1 MTKTIE
7 LSGGKVIDLNRF
19 VALVPNKKAVDRQY
33 HLILE
38 GSNQAILL
46 DSQEAISVKEH
57 LKMEAGDGKPVSSS
71 SAKLLK
77 SKQNANDSWDTQEQ
91 IRKNQPAIEL
101 LKQRI
106 ARNKLMSEE
115 ESNQRIKFLAD
126 FQKTVDEQR
135 MGEREL
141 YSPQ

>member
-7 LSGGKVIDLNRF
+7 LSGGKIIDLNRF
-19 VALVPNKKAVDRQY
+19 VALVPDDKTVDRQY

-38 GSNQAILL
+38 GCDRAIVL
-46 DSQEAISVKEH
+46 DSQEAISIKEH
-57 LKMEAGDGKPVSSS
+57 LKV
-71 SAKLLK
+71 K
-77 SKQNANDSWDTQEQ
+77 SRQNGNSKWNREEQ
-91 IRKNQPAIEL
+91 IRQNQPAIEL

-115 ESNQRIKFLAD
+115 ESNQRAEFLAS
-126 FQKTVDEQR
+126 FQKNVDEQR
-135 MGEREL
+135 ISQRKL

>member
-7 LSGGKVIDLNRF
+7 LSGGKIIDLNRF
-19 VALVPNKKAVDRQY
+19 VALVPDDKTVDSQY

-38 GSNQAILL
+38 GCDRTIVV
-46 DSQEAISVKEH
+46 DSQEAISIKEH
-57 LKMEAGDGKPVSSS
+57 LKVKSSQNGN
-71 SAKLLK
+71 
-77 SKQNANDSWDTQEQ
+77 SKWNREEQ
-91 IRKNQPAIEL
+91 IRQNQPAIEL

-115 ESNQRIKFLAD
+115 ESNQRAKFLAS
-126 FQKTVDEQR
+126 FQKNVDEQR
-135 MGEREL
+135 ISQRKL